1 MVRAE
6 NQAQAQKF
14 SMESVNRHLLF
25 HFWNK
30 NHWTRLKI
38 IIHSFSYFLS
48 DPLGIVVYN
57 DLPDGA
63 CFTRSTLARD
73 SARSCPSS
81 AASAASVTSK
91 FRGSGKSKT
100 KPTTLSKSM
109 MRATDGEPL
118 VYETVDKPAE
128 VGYFFQLHF
137 TWKPTICEYFK
148 ILSRGKELSITALLL
163 LSSWLEF

>member
-1 MVRAE
+1 M
-6 NQAQAQKF
+6 
-14 SMESVNRHLLF
+14 
-25 HFWNK
+25 
-30 NHWTRLKI
+30 
-38 IIHSFSYFLS
+38 HSFFYFLP

-91 FRGSGKSKT
+91 FRGSGKTKT
-100 KPTTLSKSM
+100 RPTTLSKNM

-128 VGYFFQLHF
+128 VGYFFQLHIYDLNISRF
-137 TWKPTICEYFK
+137 SLGEGTIYYSIAFAVKLAGILNRLYYVQNCELK
-148 ILSRGKELSITALLL
+148 LGDQKNRRRKK
-163 LSSWLEF
+163 